1 MIEPSN
7 TFLQVGSQFCQVGE
21 LTPTGREI
29 RREKWRKDRLVTVND
44 SIEKRREE
52 SLGQKSI
59 HYRSRI
65 LKH

>member
-7 TFLQVGSQFCQVGE
+7 TFLQVGCQFCQVGE
-21 LTPTGREI
+21 LTLMGRGI